1 MWPHLS
7 LFQSIAQPAAS
18 NELPFNVDSGLA
30 LGSFCI
36 ITGIILFVDAIV
48 LVATKITKEK

>member
-1 MWPHLS
+1 LS
-7 LFQSIAQPAAS
+7 SLCLFQSTVGAATA
-18 NELPFNVDSGLA
+18 NELHFNVDSGLA